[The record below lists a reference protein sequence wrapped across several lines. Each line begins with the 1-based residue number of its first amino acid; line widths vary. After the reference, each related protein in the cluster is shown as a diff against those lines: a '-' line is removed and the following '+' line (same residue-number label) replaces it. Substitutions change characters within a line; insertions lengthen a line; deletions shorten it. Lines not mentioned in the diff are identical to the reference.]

1 MANRRRG
8 RDLYDED
15 NLSHFRDKGEKH
27 CRACESFQTWRN
39 FREKKADHSE
49 ASATEQTPQSE
60 INVECPLDRE
70 ELGRNS
76 WSFLHTMAAYYP
88 KKPSEDQK
96 KSMTQFMDIFA
107 QFYPCKDCAK
117 DLRKSLQN
125 SRPDVRDRYMFSKWM
140 CQIHNEVNIK
150 LGKPE
155 FDCSKVLERW
165 RTGWKDGSC
174 D

>member
-1 MANRRRG
+1 MANPKRG
-8 RDLYDED
+8 SHLFGEE
-15 NLSHFRDKGEKH
+15 NLSHYRDRGEKH

-39 FREKKADHSE
+39 FREKGKPGEDKNK
-49 ASATEQTPQSE
+49 EQNSPTSSD
-60 INVECPLDRE
+60 ECPLDRE

-88 KKPSEDQK
+88 KKPTDEQK

-117 DLRKSLQN
+117 DLRKSLKN
-125 SRPDVRDRYMFSKWM
+125 SRPAVQDRYTFSNWM
-140 CQIHNEVNIK
+140 CQIHNEVNKK
-150 LGKPE
+150 LGKSE
-155 FDCSKVLERW
+155 FDCSLVLERW